1 MRRRDDASSKGQ
13 GAGPRAVRRNRLLA
27 LAILAIL
34 ALAAV
39 APAGQASDAGRAE
52 HQAERALQAAERAA
66 HREAVRMQ
74 REAAR
79 RQAQEVKAGKQS
91 QRQAKKLVRE
101 AIRAALLED
110 THAVVE
116 LECTKITVH
125 FRAFND
131 VAESPNVI
139 NQKIIFKQKPGPTPS
154 WVTPTTAYSFEGSEA
169 TEEIPIVAPMGESN
183 IVLRARFASN
193 GIKGGFNI
201 RGSLTCPPIPRF
213 TLETQQSTSG
223 PFTSA
228 TIPGAVGQTV
238 VYQTV
243 AANTGN
249 TPLSFT
255 GFSDPGCDGA
265 PMGGTSGV
273 IGPRESTTYFC
284 MHTLTNADHEAGF
297 YANAASVTG
306 TPEPGQGEA
315 ATVNSAGVLV
325 SPIAAGE
332 EKPKTEEGK
341 KEVTTPSTPATTTTP
356 KGGVADFSTTAVPSL
371 RGPAKCVRTGFIVS
385 VKSTGVA
392 NVIFY
397 IDGHRLARR
406 TAHSAKGGWIALSV
420 NGAKLKA
427 GKHRLSATITMLPGS
442 PTAKAVVASRART
455 VRRCSTLTKHS

>member
-1 MRRRDDASSKGQ
+1 MRRRNDAGKRTQ
-13 GAGPRAVRRNRLLA
+13 GARTGAVRRNRLLA

-39 APAGQASDAGRAE
+39 APAGQASNAGRAE
-52 HQAERALQAAERAA
+52 RQAERAVQAAERAA
-66 HREAVRMQ
+66 HREAVRLQ
-74 REAAR
+74 REAAH

-91 QRQAKKLVRE
+91 QREAKKLVRE
-101 AIRAALLED
+101 AIRRALLED

-116 LECTKITVH
+116 MECTKITVH

-139 NQKIIFKQKPGPTPS
+139 NQKLIFKQKPGPTPS
-154 WVTPTTAYSFEGSEA
+154 WVTPTTSYSFEGSEA

-223 PFTSA
+223 PFTSE

-238 VYQTV
+238 VYQST
-243 AANTGN
+243 ATNTGN

-255 GFSDPGCDGA
+255 GFSDPGCEGK
-265 PMGGTSGV
+265 PMGGTSSV
-273 IGPRESTTYFC
+273 ISPRGSTTYFC
-284 MHTLTNADHEAGF
+284 MHTLTNADREAGF

-306 TPEPGQGEA
+306 TPEPGEGDA
-315 ATVNSAGVLV
+315 ATVNSSGLLV

-332 EKPKTEEGK
+332 EKPKTEETKKEEAK
-341 KEVTTPSTPATTTTP
+341 KEVTAASTPAP
-356 KGGVADFSTTAVPSL
+356 KGGVEGFSSTAVPSL
-371 RGPAKCVRTGFIVS
+371 HGPAKCVRSGFTVS

-392 NVIFY
+392 NVTFY

-406 TAHSAKGGWIALSV
+406 TAHSAKGGVIALSV

-427 GKHRLSATITMLPGS
+427 GKHRLSATITMVS
-442 PTAKAVVASRART
+442 SSSTAKAVVASRART
-455 VRRCSTLTKHS
+455 VRRCRTAKHS

>member
-1 MRRRDDASSKGQ
+1 MRRRNGASSRRQ
-13 GAGPRAVRRNRLLA
+13 GAGARAVRRNRLLA

-74 REAAR
+74 REAAH

-91 QRQAKKLVRE
+91 QRQAKKVVRE

-110 THAVVE
+110 PHAVVE
-116 LECTKITVH
+116 LECTRITVH
-125 FRAFND
+125 FRAFNA

-139 NQKIIFKQKPGPTPS
+139 DQKIIFKQKPGPTPS

-255 GFSDPGCDGA
+255 GFSDPGCDGT
-265 PMGGTSGV
+265 PIGGTSGV

-284 MHTLTNADHEAGF
+284 MHTLTNADREAGF

-306 TPEPGQGEA
+306 TPEPGQGEP
-315 ATVNSAGVLV
+315 ATVNSAGVLI
-325 SPIAAGE
+325 SPIAPGE
-332 EKPKTEEGK
+332 EKPKQPEEPK
-341 KEVTTPSTPATTTTP
+341 KEVTTSSTPVTTTTP

-371 RGPAKCVRTGFIVS
+371 HGPAKCVRAGFIVS
-385 VKSTGVA
+385 VKSSGVA

-397 IDGHRLARR
+397 VDGRRLARR

-442 PTAKAVVASRART
+442 PAAKAVVASRART
-455 VRRCSTLTKHS
+455 VRRCSAATKH